1 VCVCV
6 TNHKV
11 PYVQPSSKISHDIFT
26 VNYFC
31 YNQKKDHVIAFRSS
45 HCFSSV
51 NQEESFI
58 NVHEFN
64 LIFIYIFIAF
74 YSSPYMVRVC
84 RISKLKS
91 NQVKKIVQK
100 RKGKLR
106 QYDVGLAFVQMIQF
120 GPK

>member
-1 VCVCV
+1 
-6 TNHKV
+6 
-11 PYVQPSSKISHDIFT
+11 
-26 VNYFC
+26 
-31 YNQKKDHVIAFRSS
+31 
-45 HCFSSV
+45 
-51 NQEESFI
+51 
-58 NVHEFN
+58 
-64 LIFIYIFIAF
+64 
-74 YSSPYMVRVC
+74 MVRVC